1 MKGIVVLC
9 ILFFQSCI
17 GFSQIYE
24 GSWQGDLRFGS
35 ATLPFILN
43 LDPFDGHWKVTAD
56 SPKQGVN
63 GIPGEMN
70 VKGDSLFVR
79 LQGGIQIR
87 GRLLGTDSIKA
98 TFAQNGVEL
107 PLTLVRKNSMDKT
120 VIAFN
125 RPQQPIPPYSY
136 DTLDVEFKN
145 DYDKIK
151 LAGTLTFPKKAGR
164 YPAVVLLTGSG
175 PQNRNEA
182 LFGHEPFKVLADYL
196 TKQGIVVLRYDDRGV
211 GKSTGSFETS
221 TIENFSKDAIA
232 ALAFLKKQKQVDGR
246 RIGIIGHSEGGLIAH
261 LLAGQRVP
269 DLSFIVSL
277 AGPAIAINDLMVAQ
291 LYAIGKASGMSD
303 FNLEVAKQ
311 INIKNFEVVKGN
323 LDTRTAYE
331 ALMKNLGI
339 TSENKQNAQMR
350 TELMTMLAPAYR
362 YFLRIE
368 PEKYIRQI
376 NIPVFAAFG
385 SLDVQVPADINLKSL
400 FDLLPTNRKNTLK
413 EYEGLNHLFQQAK
426 TGRVDEYVDIEET
439 MNLQVLQDIAIWIKW
454 L

>member
-1 MKGIVVLC
+1 MKGFVILC

-17 GFSQIYE
+17 GFSQTYE

-43 LDPFDGHWKVTAD
+43 LHQSDGQWKVTAD
-56 SPKQGVN
+56 SPKQGVS
-63 GIPGEMN
+63 GISGDIN
-70 VKGDSLFVR
+70 VKGDSLFVH
-79 LQGGIQIR
+79 LQGGIKVI
-87 GRLLGTDSIKA
+87 GRLLGSDSIKA

-107 PLTLVRKNSMDKT
+107 PLILVRNNGTNKT
-120 VIAFN
+120 LKALK
-125 RPQQPIPPYSY
+125 RPQEPIPPYNY

-145 DYDKIK
+145 DYDKIT

-196 TKQGIVVLRYDDRGV
+196 TNQGIVVLRYDDRGV
-211 GKSTGSFETS
+211 GKSTGIFETS

-232 ALAFLKKQKQVDGR
+232 ALAFLKKQKQVDAR
-246 RIGIIGHSEGGLIAH
+246 KIGVIGHSEGGLIAE
-261 LLAGQRVP
+261 LLAGQGLP

-291 LYAIGKASGMSD
+291 LYAIGKANGMSD

-311 INIKNFEVVKGN
+311 INIKNFEVVKGD

-331 ALMKNLGI
+331 TLMKNLGI
-339 TSENKQNAQMR
+339 TSENQQNAQMR

-368 PEKYIRQI
+368 PEKYIRKI
-376 NIPVFAAFG
+376 NVPVFAAFG

-400 FDLLPTNRKNTLK
+400 FDLLPKNKKNILK
-413 EYEGLNHLFQQAK
+413 EYDGLNHLFQKAK
-426 TGRVDEYVDIEET
+426 TGRVDEYVEIEET
-439 MNLQVLQDIAIWIKW
+439 MNIQVLQDIAVWIKR